1 MRTQFT
7 LANKKVRA
15 NSEIG
20 AIDLLDAAGPPWS
33 GGPLQKMA
41 TAVTGRK
48 YALATGR
55 FRASIPLAAFRR

>member
-7 LANKKVRA
+7 LANQKIRA

-33 GGPLQKMA
+33 GGPLQRM
-41 TAVTGRK
+41 
-48 YALATGR
+48 ATGR
-55 FRASIPLAAFRR
+55 NGS